1 MISMLSTFTIDDD
14 LSSQESRGIEVILQL
29 ENGTRRWCYF
39 MTPGALAAC
48 GDWIDG
54 TQIRIHYAAPYMIVV
69 ACQLTEDVIE
79 NALKHIDRAGEI
91 EKCTLA
97 ID

>member
-1 MISMLSTFTIDDD
+1 MLSTITIDDD
-14 LSSQESRGIEVILQL
+14 LSSQDSGGIEVILEL

-39 MTPGALAAC
+39 MTPKALAAC

-54 TQIRIHYAAPYMIVV
+54 TQIRIHYASPYMIVV
-69 ACQLTEDVIE
+69 ADQLTEEVIE

-91 EKCTLA
+91 ETCSLA